1 MEFYQFRAMNTSVEL
16 AAEPWLDKPSVKPDA
31 INECFR
37 RAEETVKRYEQQFS
51 RFIETSELSQFN
63 RSAGEWFVAS
73 AQFFEVMRLAQVYFE
88 KTGGLFNPAVLKS
101 LEAAGYDRSMDEIRA
116 KGPGPSN
123 GQDQAYVVPDF
134 QRVEFDDER
143 SALRLPVGMAI
154 DLGGIAKGWIAEQAA
169 RQMSQ
174 LVKACGVN
182 AGGDLFTIGVPEGQ
196 TGWQIGLEDPF
207 HPERDLA
214 LLTVEPGAVATSSVM
229 KRRWSRDDREYH
241 HLIDPRTGK
250 PAQETWV
257 SVTAI
262 TAHAA
267 RAEALAKAL
276 LIAGPEGAN
285 GMIRNYSDLI
295 FIAVDQNGQLWGS
308 ETSKR
313 VFYGN
318 VEAKV

>member
-1 MEFYQFRAMNTSVEL
+1 MEYYQFRAMNTSVEL
-16 AAEPWLDKPSVKPDA
+16 AAEPWTDRLSHKPDA
-31 INECFR
+31 INESFH
-37 RAEETVKRYEQQFS
+37 RAEEAVRRYEQQFS

-63 RSAGEWFVAS
+63 QSAGEWFFAS
-73 AQFFEVMRLAQVYFE
+73 AQFFEVMRLAQVYYE
-88 KTGGLFNPAVLKS
+88 KTGGLFNPAILKT
-101 LEAAGYDRSMDEIRA
+101 LEASGYDRSMDEIRA
-116 KGPGPSN
+116 KGPGASGDN
-123 GQDQAYVVPDF
+123 ERAYAVPDF

-169 RQMSQ
+169 HQMSQ

-182 AGGDLFTIGVPEGQ
+182 AGGDLFTIGIPEGQ

-214 LLTVEPGAVATSSVM
+214 QLIVEPGAVATSSVM

-241 HLIDPRTGK
+241 HLIDPRTGQ

-257 SVTAI
+257 SVTVIA
-262 TAHAA
+262 AHAA

-276 LIAGPEGAN
+276 LIAGPEAAQGI
-285 GMIRNYSDLI
+285 IRNYPDLK
-295 FIAVDQNGQLWGS
+295 FVAVDRNGQLWGT

-318 VEAKV
+318 VESKV